1 MPNVTERSFSGFSPE
16 TFSFL
21 RNLKE
26 NNSKVWFESHRQEY
40 KEHLIEPLQCLVE
53 DLGPAM
59 LELDPLFEVT
69 PAVNKTISRI
79 YRDTRFCRD
88 KSLYKDTVWITF
100 KRPSKEWKSK
110 PAYFLEISPYSYR
123 YGMGYFNADK
133 ETMDR
138 IREVIIQKP
147 KEFLR
152 AISFYSEQGNLVL
165 EGEKYKKIL
174 SETVPSEVRD
184 WYQRKNF
191 YLVYNR
197 EMDDRV
203 LSRALLDDLTDS
215 FYLLAPLYHFLQNIS

>member
-1 MPNVTERSFSGFSPE
+1 MPNVTERSFRGLFPE

-21 RNLKE
+21 RNLNE
-26 NNSKVWFESHRQEY
+26 NNSKVWFEAHRQEY
-40 KEHLIEPLQCLVE
+40 NEHLIEPLQCLVE
-53 DLGPAM
+53 DLAPAM
-59 LELDPLFEVT
+59 LEIDPLFEVT

-79 YRDTRFCRD
+79 YRDTRFSRD
-88 KSLYKDTVWITF
+88 KSPYKDTVWITF

-110 PAYFLEISPYSYR
+110 PAYFLEISPQSYR
-123 YGMGYFNADK
+123 YGMGYFSADK
-133 ETMDR
+133 ETMDQFR
-138 IREVIIQKP
+138 KVIKQMP

-152 AISFYSEQGNLVL
+152 AITFYPGQGNLVL
-165 EGEKYKKIL
+165 EGEKYKKTLNESI
-174 SETVPSEVRD
+174 PSEFQD